1 MFILPMPQPKLLDT
15 IKKIEEVGI
24 ELLYDIVVRDKAV
37 KDVKTLCVILNTV
50 EEIKDAQSA
59 NR

>member
-1 MFILPMPQPKLLDT
+1 MPQPKLLET

-50 EEIKDAQSA
+50 EGIKDAQSA